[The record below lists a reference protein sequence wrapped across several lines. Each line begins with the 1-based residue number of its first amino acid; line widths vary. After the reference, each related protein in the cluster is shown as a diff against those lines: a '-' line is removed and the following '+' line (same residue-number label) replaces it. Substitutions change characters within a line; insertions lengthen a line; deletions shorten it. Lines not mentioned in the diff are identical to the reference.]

1 MVVGGEKCIPAVENL
16 SIKNCTTSHKQK
28 LRKIILVNATLLQ
41 AQQDF
46 AVVRT

>member
-1 MVVGGEKCIPAVENL
+1 MVVVGGKCIPALENL
-16 SIKNCTTSHKQK
+16 SIKNCTTSQKQK
-28 LRKIILVNATLLQ
+28 LRKIILVNATLPP